1 MDRKGKVFLIAVVVL
16 AITSVVGVVLSSGI
30 KSPAVIAAET
40 APPTPS
46 LITSSVE
53 RKVLVNN
60 LVFRGVFAER
70 SSMTINPSGLSGSSS
85 PIITQIYHY
94 NQNTVYAGD
103 VLAAIS
109 GNPLFIMQGNI
120 PSYRNIAPGDQ
131 GPDVAELQRGL
142 IALGYSIGEDQIGTY
157 GNGTKKAVAAYY
169 KHIGFSPVTA
179 GSQSA
184 IQEAQ
189 QTVSSDQSTLLAAE
203 NTLYQATTTTTTLA
217 ESPSVVSPGSMGNTG
232 VEELQL
238 QLQNDR
244 QALSQAEQS
253 LSQAELAFGPEVPMA
268 EVIFTSCVRLEVA
281 SVSASVGDPPE
292 VTLLVCAVCVIRTV
306 HKAVKHNM

>member
-1 MDRKGKVFLIAVVVL
+1 M
-16 AITSVVGVVLSSGI
+16 
-30 KSPAVIAAET
+30 
-40 APPTPS
+40 
-46 LITSSVE
+46 
-53 RKVLVNN
+53 
-60 LVFRGVFAER
+60 
-70 SSMTINPSGLSGSSS
+70 
-85 PIITQIYHY
+85 
-94 NQNTVYAGD
+94 
-103 VLAAIS
+103 
-109 GNPLFIMQGNI
+109 
-120 PSYRNIAPGDQ
+120 
-131 GPDVAELQRGL
+131 
-142 IALGYSIGEDQIGTY
+142 
-157 GNGTKKAVAAYY
+157 
-169 KHIGFSPVTA
+169 
-179 GSQSA
+179 
-184 IQEAQ
+184 
-189 QTVSSDQSTLLAAE
+189 SSDQSTLLAAE

-268 EVIFTSCVRLEVA
+268 AVIFTSCVRLEVA